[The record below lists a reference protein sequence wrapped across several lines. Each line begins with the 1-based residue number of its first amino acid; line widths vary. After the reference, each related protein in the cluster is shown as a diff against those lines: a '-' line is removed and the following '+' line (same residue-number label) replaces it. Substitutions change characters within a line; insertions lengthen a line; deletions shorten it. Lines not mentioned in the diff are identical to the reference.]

1 MKIEETKL
9 KLSPLQ
15 TYLAARALDE
25 PIRQFYKSS
34 ENEEKFQEWLK
45 SQKGGGNGKVNN
57 DNRGSPG
64 GNRTAEK
71 QSLCEDSEES

>member
-25 PIRQFYKSS
+25 PIRQFYKRP
-34 ENEEKFQEWLK
+34 ENEEKFQAWLK
-45 SQKGGGNGKVNN
+45 SQKGGGNGKVN
-57 DNRGSPG
+57 DDDGGSPG